1 LKKVAYFNNAATTFP
16 KPEEVYTFVDRFY
29 RESGFSFGRGTGTS
43 SHKIVQEA
51 RRKIL
56 ELFRCP
62 AKKVVFTSTATE
74 AINVILQG
82 LHLEDNYN
90 IYVTPFEH
98 NAVTR
103 VLNYLKTKY
112 RLNIYTLSVDEKKI
126 TYNLDKIKYQFAEN
140 KPNVVIM
147 NHASNVCGVIAPIE
161 SICSMSHQYGAVNI
175 IDMCQTAGLIDT
187 DLSSGIYDFAVFA
200 GHKTL
205 YATFG
210 IAGFIC
216 SGNIKLKPLLYGGT
230 GVDSA
235 NPELPDSIPERYEVG
250 SQNVMAIAGLH
261 AGLTWIEKTSIQ
273 NIYEKDM
280 ENRCRLLNILKKYDN
295 IRIIGGAN
303 DFDSIGVVSCVFDG
317 YSSDN
322 IGQVLIEQGIE
333 VRTGLHCSPSSHKF
347 LGTFPAGTV
356 RFSVGYFNDDDDF
369 RMLNEALD
377 YIYENSW

>member
-1 LKKVAYFNNAATTFP
+1 
-16 KPEEVYTFVDRFY
+16 
-29 RESGFSFGRGTGTS
+29 
-43 SHKIVQEA
+43 
-51 RRKIL
+51 
-56 ELFRCP
+56 
-62 AKKVVFTSTATE
+62 
-74 AINVILQG
+74 
-82 LHLEDNYN
+82 
-90 IYVTPFEH
+90 
-98 NAVTR
+98 
-103 VLNYLKTKY
+103 
-112 RLNIYTLSVDEKKI
+112 
-126 TYNLDKIKYQFAEN
+126 
-140 KPNVVIM
+140 M

-216 SGNIKLKPLLYGGT
+216 S
-230 GVDSA
+230 
-235 NPELPDSIPERYEVG
+235 
-250 SQNVMAIAGLH
+250 
-261 AGLTWIEKTSIQ
+261 
-273 NIYEKDM
+273 
-280 ENRCRLLNILKKYDN
+280 
-295 IRIIGGAN
+295 
-303 DFDSIGVVSCVFDG
+303 
-317 YSSDN
+317 DN

-369 RMLNEALD
+369 RMLDEALD

>member
-140 KPNVVIM
+140 KPNVE
-147 NHASNVCGVIAPIE
+147 P
-161 SICSMSHQYGAVNI
+161 
-175 IDMCQTAGLIDT
+175 
-187 DLSSGIYDFAVFA
+187 
-200 GHKTL
+200 
-205 YATFG
+205 
-210 IAGFIC
+210 FIQ
-216 SGNIKLKPLLYGGT
+216 L
-230 GVDSA
+230 
-235 NPELPDSIPERYEVG
+235 
-250 SQNVMAIAGLH
+250 
-261 AGLTWIEKTSIQ
+261 
-273 NIYEKDM
+273 
-280 ENRCRLLNILKKYDN
+280 
-295 IRIIGGAN
+295 
-303 DFDSIGVVSCVFDG
+303 
-317 YSSDN
+317 
-322 IGQVLIEQGIE
+322 
-333 VRTGLHCSPSSHKF
+333 
-347 LGTFPAGTV
+347 
-356 RFSVGYFNDDDDF
+356 
-369 RMLNEALD
+369 
-377 YIYENSW
+377 